1 MDEMIDMIGDSEI
14 GVRTRKALRTLRN
27 KVPTNPN
34 PNPNPSPNPNS
45 LTPNP

>member
-1 MDEMIDMIGDSEI
+1 MDEMIDMISDSEI

-34 PNPNPSPNPNS
+34 PNPNPSPNS